1 MVHNPE
7 ICFLVEALMTSLR
20 KRQIYSSLVAGA
32 VMPQLIYACSSKY
45 CTNLLGSLWEE
56 DNGVGVVIEA
66 DVGYS
71 TVLPVDRA
79 YA

>member
-1 MVHNPE
+1 
-7 ICFLVEALMTSLR
+7 MTYLG
-20 KRQIYSSLVAGA
+20 KMQIYSSLVAGA
-32 VMPQLIYACSSKY
+32 VMPQLIYAGAGNY

-56 DNGVGVVIEA
+56 DNGVCVVIEA
-66 DVGYS
+66 DVGYY